1 MTLLLCFPCWCSALV
16 PELPQNQTT
25 SHTESVPV
33 LRQPL
38 TRAREGQCLLQSG
51 KGEGHLSPLYF
62 PLPDLPFM
70 QAQKSFGAQLLL
82 LPFQEIVLLSLVHL
96 LLRSAIVLPHWLV
109 LMPRVEPG
117 DLL

>member
-1 MTLLLCFPCWCSALV
+1 
-16 PELPQNQTT
+16 
-25 SHTESVPV
+25 
-33 LRQPL
+33 
-38 TRAREGQCLLQSG
+38 
-51 KGEGHLSPLYF
+51 
-62 PLPDLPFM
+62 M

-109 LMPRVEPG
+109 LMPSVEPG